1 MPEDSG
7 IPSDYGFNL
16 TGPVSFSLPRG
27 IQIKDYSSISG
38 NFIVTEDGGRQTITY
53 IIPPGNIDDEI
64 TFSLHVS
71 WMYFLI
77 QFWIYPTIVIF
88 LLVMFIRRRRRKKKA
103 KKNKLKQRE
112 ANINK
117 AQLGD
122 HEFSDLVGYSS
133 PGLRRGETI
142 EDMAT
147 IDDY

>member
-1 MPEDSG
+1 
-7 IPSDYGFNL
+7 
-16 TGPVSFSLPRG
+16 
-27 IQIKDYSSISG
+27 
-38 NFIVTEDGGRQTITY
+38 
-53 IIPPGNIDDEI
+53 
-64 TFSLHVS
+64 
-71 WMYFLI
+71 LI

-133 PGLRRGETI
+133 PGLRRGESI